1 MYSRYLK
8 KKNPSIIDSTILHEF
23 MFHKNSEFYNTHVLI
38 KPMHMQLL
46 KELIID
52 MP

>member
-1 MYSRYLK
+1 MSEEK
-8 KKNPSIIDSTILHEF
+8 KTSIIDSTILHEF
-23 MFHKNSEFYNTHVLI
+23 MFHKNSDFYNTHVLI
-38 KPMHMQLL
+38 KPMHMQSSL